1 MKMFASVLTVAAAA
15 AVAAAGLLIA
25 GLASM
30 SVSVSAQTP
39 LGDYYDTTKPFTL
52 KGTLR
57 ASTMSPGQAP
67 TMLLMEAPDPATGTM
82 TKWFIAA
89 RPGAQLQ
96 RAGIFLIGPKAA
108 VKSGDVITVSAYV
121 AKPGSKAAETIATA
135 LQSAAMPGI
144 KAGFVEE
151 LQQKGVKV
159 LHAIEIV
166 TAEGKTLAIGEKP

>member
-1 MKMFASVLTVAAAA
+1 MQIATRLTVAA
-15 AVAAAGLLIA
+15 LLIA
-25 GLASM
+25 GPVSM
-30 SVSVSAQTP
+30 FVSVSASAQTP

-67 TMLLMEAPDPATGTM
+67 TMLLMEAPDPATGKM
-82 TKWFIAA
+82 TNWYIAA
-89 RPGAQLQ
+89 RPAAQLQ

-108 VKSGDVITVSAYV
+108 IKSGDVITVSAYV

-135 LQSAAMPGI
+135 LQSTAAPGI

-151 LQQKGVKV
+151 LQQKGVRV
-159 LHAIEIV
+159 LHAIEII

>member
-15 AVAAAGLLIA
+15 AVTALLIA
-25 GLASM
+25 GPASM

-82 TKWFIAA
+82 INWFITA
-89 RPGAQLQ
+89 RPAAALQ
-96 RAGIFLIGPKAA
+96 RAGIFLIGPNAQI
-108 VKSGDVITVSAYV
+108 KSGDVITVSAYV
-121 AKPGSKAAETIATA
+121 AKPGSKTADTIAAA
-135 LQSAAMPGI
+135 LQSAAMPGT
-144 KAGFVEE
+144 KAGFVEG